1 MKEMT
6 LKTLKF
12 KIIQSSFGQIEIESN
27 IWLDIRLV
35 AVTLLVLI

>member
-1 MKEMT
+1 MKEMK

-12 KIIQSSFGQIEIESN
+12 KIIQASFGQKEIESN